1 MIYRGWTI
9 FSLLMTC
16 PSSLRWLLS
25 SSVILGLILEVFGKI
40 MLLSCSAEE
49 GSEMCSSLKTFLF
62 SNQFSHV
69 LRSDATVL
77 LWSWEYTIYP
87 KTCGFLYA
95 FQVCSRWKSSL
106 QEWTCLNPYYV
117 CFKYIKTG
125 HSSIFFV
132 VTSLASGLESTE
144 FTPRAWEPQCVRWEE
159 GGVGSKGPSLEL
171 RLCSGLQEDDWE
183 AQHAWTAL
191 AFTTA
196 GRDWLRNY
204 LGADVNLPRAC
215 APGFLP
221 TDQACLCG

>member
-117 CFKYIKTG
+117 CFKSIKTG

-159 GGVGSKGPSLEL
+159 EGGDLRDLPWNSGCALAYRKVTEKLSMLEL
-171 RLCSGLQEDDWE
+171 L
-183 AQHAWTAL
+183 
-191 AFTTA
+191 
-196 GRDWLRNY
+196 
-204 LGADVNLPRAC
+204 
-215 APGFLP
+215 
-221 TDQACLCG
+221 